1 MGLDPGIFTNDD
13 PFLNFCIRTDKTIIP
28 NAATIQVYRFNNFY
42 IPAELH
48 I

>member
-1 MGLDPGIFTNDD
+1 MGLDPGIFTNGD

-28 NAATIQVYRFNNFY
+28 NAAAIQVYWFNDLH
-42 IPAELH
+42 ICAELN